1 MLFGA
6 ERNNGIRFNGLTPEI
21 VVIGENGVT
30 EADVLR
36 HDETRQNPN
45 LAFALSRLDY
55 PEFPVPIGVLR
66 AVQKPTY
73 NEIVEEQQAAALT
86 RQGEGDLDELFNR
99 ADTWEVEDD

>member
-1 MLFGA
+1 
-6 ERNNGIRFNGLTPEI
+6 
-21 VVIGENGVT
+21 VT
-30 EADVLR
+30 EADVLH
-36 HDETRQNPN
+36 HDETRADPN

-73 NEIVEEQQAAALT
+73 DGIVEEQHEAALA